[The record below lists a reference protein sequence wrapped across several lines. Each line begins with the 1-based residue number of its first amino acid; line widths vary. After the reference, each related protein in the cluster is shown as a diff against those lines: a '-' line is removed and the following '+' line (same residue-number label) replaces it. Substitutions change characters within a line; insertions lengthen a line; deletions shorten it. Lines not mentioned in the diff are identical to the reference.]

1 MKIICKY
8 MFADG
13 IIIWFPRMPDDE
25 ADETVKNANK
35 VLTKSFVWSIPI
47 YPSVS

>member
-25 ADETVKNANK
+25 ADKLVQNANE
-35 VLTKSFVWSIPI
+35 VLTKSFVWAIKI
-47 YPSVS
+47 YPHIS